1 MKRSVILLIAIHLF
15 IFYSSHDLYG
25 QEEIEIWKEFVS
37 LMKENKITPDHIR
50 PHQFITK
57 ESLMEVLNTFRR
69 GAVWEEWE
77 VEPEVVHYN
86 NIVNFLIPLKGKFGE
101 RRDYCFTFLI
111 EEGKW
116 YLQHIEAIFIRLD
129 KISSL
134 PASEF
139 PDIPESQKAWARQ
152 ELYWSKI
159 VWLYN
164 DLSAKEGK
172 ESALRIVRDGAG
184 YFLAAK
190 AWVPF
195 VPPSRAFILYVCWEQ
210 ANLRGNDV
218 VLEKLEDNEAM
229 VKINPLFF
237 QIYRHAGHLKQQIPF
252 EDYRRIF
259 ETIWHDR
266 AKNAGWDLQIIYRG
280 VQCFLH
286 FKRQSN
292 LF

>member
-15 IFYSSHDLYG
+15 IFYSSHVLYG

-218 VLEKLEDNEAM
+218 VLEKLEDNEAV

-259 ETIWHDR
+259 ETLWHDR
-266 AKNAGWDLQIIYRG
+266 VKNAGWDLQIIYRG

-286 FKRQSN
+286 FKRQ
-292 LF
+292 

>member
-1 MKRSVILLIAIHLF
+1 
-15 IFYSSHDLYG
+15 
-25 QEEIEIWKEFVS
+25 
-37 LMKENKITPDHIR
+37 MKENKITPDHIR

-218 VLEKLEDNEAM
+218 VLEKLEDNEAV

-259 ETIWHDR
+259 VTLWHDR
-266 AKNAGWDLQIIYRG
+266 VKNAGWDLRIIYRG

-286 FKRQSN
+286 FKRQ
-292 LF
+292 